1 MGAKVWLSR
10 VTEVALCGVEDDKI
24 EFARSQLYKTFTY
37 EPLDKPALLCY
48 NT

>member
-1 MGAKVWLSR
+1 MTLRELFGRTA
-10 VTEVALCGVEDDKI
+10 
-24 EFARSQLYKTFTY
+24 LYKIFTY